1 MSIKEFICPP
11 ELQRFARYQP
21 KQLGPTPDNLRELE
35 QLLYEIWSKKSGKTD
50 TDQKILTL
58 FQVLCG
64 LDPDL
69 VTEREQRLLQVLDK
83 KQPILVGLQPDNG
96 YQPNDSCTLCA
107 VIVNPTAKMF
117 REICIR
123 FQSPDLTFAD
133 NGHPKP
139 IKLLESHD
147 AVPVPLAYQAPA
159 HPMLISLSLEVDVCD
174 HRGEW
179 RAYKSRFPMLLN
191 FLETKD
197 GFQVKIR
204 DINTTHTRPS
214 AGMLASPQTLE
225 PTASSAISA
234 KGALERSRT
243 SSLKSRSK
251 QPTLL
256 LERLLLVELELEAPR
271 TRRLQAQALAQ
282 KRSLSRG
289 TRLTR
294 AVLHNQN
301 PAHAPERIELVSR
314 PFMVFG
320 RYNEATHTGFGD
332 FALGFVPEYGK
343 ISRFQCAVCARG
355 EGLAIMQV
363 SANEHSYTALNAE
376 KLPRGNWRPL
386 ASSDVLDICGLYNL
400 TVTLAPDAA
409 PQLSPLEEAA
419 LSSETLGIHLLQI
432 VDLLK
437 HLQGTDSSAKKQKLK
452 TCYLD
457 FIQQQNKVAELNG
470 ADSSGPLLYARFQP
484 ENSCQ
489 HRVTH
494 IYLPKCLSLGS
505 SQHAGLHINAE
516 GVALYHAELH
526 YKQGMYWIQNRAR
539 RGDVRVCSHG
549 LEPHEAI
556 PLEEGDIVTIGTAQF
571 VFASC

>member
-11 ELQRFARYQP
+11 ELQRFARFQP
-21 KQLGPTPDNLRELE
+21 KQLGPTPENLRELE
-35 QLLYEIWSKKSGKTD
+35 QLLREIWSKKSGKTD

-69 VTEREQRLLQVLDK
+69 VSEREQRLLQLLDK
-83 KQPILVGLQPDNG
+83 KQPVLVGLQPDNE
-96 YQPNDSCTLCA
+96 YQPNASCTLCA

-117 REICIR
+117 REIRIR

-133 NGHPKP
+133 NGQPKP

-147 AVPVPLAYQAPA
+147 EVSVPLAYQAPTQ
-159 HPMLISLSLEVDVCD
+159 PMLTSLSLEIDVCD

-179 RAYKSRFPMLLN
+179 RAYKSRFHVLLN
-191 FLETKD
+191 FLETKS

-204 DINTTHTRPS
+204 ATHTTHTRPS
-214 AGMLASPQTLE
+214 VGMLASSQTIE
-225 PTASSAISA
+225 PNVRSATSA
-234 KGALERSRT
+234 KGALAHSKT
-243 SSLKSRSK
+243 SSPNSRHK
-251 QPTLL
+251 QSMLL
-256 LERLLLVELELEAPR
+256 LEKLLLVELELEAQL
-271 TRRLQAQALAQ
+271 TRRLQAKALHQ

-301 PAHAPERIELVSR
+301 PAHAPERIELVSC

-320 RYNEATHTGFGD
+320 RYNEATNTGFGD
-332 FALGFVPEYGK
+332 FALGFIPEYGK
-343 ISRFQCAVCARG
+343 ISRFQCAVCAKG

-376 KLPRGNWRPL
+376 KLSRGHWQPL
-386 ASSDVLDICGLYNL
+386 ISSDVLDICGLYKL

-409 PQLSPLEEAA
+409 PQLSPLDEAV
-419 LSSETLGIHLLQI
+419 LRSETLSVHLLQI

-437 HLQGTDSSAKKQKLK
+437 SSQAIDSRIKKQKLK
-452 TCYLD
+452 TCYQD
-457 FIQQQNKVAELNG
+457 FVQQQNKAAELNG
-470 ADSSGPLLYARFQP
+470 TDSSGPLLYARFQP
-484 ENSCQ
+484 DNSCQ
-489 HRVTH
+489 RRVVH
-494 IYLPKCLSLGS
+494 IYLPKCLPLGS

-539 RGDVRVCSHG
+539 RGDVRVCSHD
-549 LEPHEAI
+549 LEPYEAI
-556 PLEEGDIVTIGTAQF
+556 PLEEGDTVTVGTAQF
-571 VFASC
+571 VFASS